1 MKAAV
6 SLARSEVV
14 RSARHLAAMHTAGLV
29 VMQANPRDW
38 PILRLR
44 VLDAAAVEA
53 SARRAQRERSPVVC
67 FQC

>member
-1 MKAAV
+1 MKDAV

-14 RSARHLAAMHTAGLV
+14 HSARHLAAMRTAGLV
-29 VMQANPRDW
+29 VMQENPRDW

-44 VLDAAAVEA
+44 LLDAAGVVA
-53 SARRAQRERSPVVC
+53 SALRAEWERHPVVC